1 MIYTVP
7 DWPPGAKILSQSLKE
22 SGKSRA
28 DLWQFAGNFGLER
41 AIQSTNDNGKNAT
54 LDRNTEA
61 MLCAIEGRDNCETKL
76 DRPIPFRTGRKDCIP
91 EQDKKWTPYA
101 FEATK
106 KEKHSNPHGT
116 GISVIQDLKIDFGL
130 TARES
135 IALFAVHGL
144 SKMGRNHEEALK
156 YKWIGGMTDSQR
168 MSTTTFSNMYHK
180 FLNGKTYDRYKSKVI
195 KMLSSEIFIYL

>member
-1 MIYTVP
+1 MQIFKIVGNSDPRKGATPTQFHTTNNKLQVTVRSLELIYTVP

-91 EQDKKWTPYA
+91 EQDKKMDT
-101 FEATK
+101 
-106 KEKHSNPHGT
+106 
-116 GISVIQDLKIDFGL
+116 IRI
-130 TARES
+130 
-135 IALFAVHGL
+135 
-144 SKMGRNHEEALK
+144 
-156 YKWIGGMTDSQR
+156 
-168 MSTTTFSNMYHK
+168 
-180 FLNGKTYDRYKSKVI
+180 
-195 KMLSSEIFIYL
+195 